1 MFPQLGAPIGFI
13 LATGSFLLLSAVIP
27 EQAFMQWGW
36 RIPFIASAVLVI
48 VGLYIRLK
56 LHETPAFQK
65 VLDKQK
71 EVNIPFKSFNQT
83 QVSLFLVPVAA
94 ICTFV
99 CILLPYLP

>member
-1 MFPQLGAPIGFI
+1 
-13 LATGSFLLLSAVIP
+13 
-27 EQAFMQWGW
+27 MQWGW

-71 EVNIPFKSFNQT
+71 KLIFHLKKW
-83 QVSLFLVPVAA
+83 
-94 ICTFV
+94 
-99 CILLPYLP
+99 

>member
-1 MFPQLGAPIGFI
+1 MACSSTWRTYRFYFSNWFI
-13 LATGSFLLLSAVIP
+13 LLLSAAIP

-71 EVNIPFKSFNQT
+71 KLIFHLKKW
-83 QVSLFLVPVAA
+83 
-94 ICTFV
+94 
-99 CILLPYLP
+99 

>member
-1 MFPQLGAPIGFI
+1 MVWHVPTTRGSNWLYFSNRFILLLGA
-13 LATGSFLLLSAVIP
+13 AIP

-65 VLDKQK
+65 
-71 EVNIPFKSFNQT
+71 F
-83 QVSLFLVPVAA
+83 
-94 ICTFV
+94 
-99 CILLPYLP
+99 